1 VLEVQ
6 AALEEAEARC
16 SELTSALSASQV
28 ALEEA
33 RAKLAQQAS
42 RLAHLESEFEALQVM
57 AGC

>member
-1 VLEVQ
+1 VQ

-57 AGC
+57 AGR